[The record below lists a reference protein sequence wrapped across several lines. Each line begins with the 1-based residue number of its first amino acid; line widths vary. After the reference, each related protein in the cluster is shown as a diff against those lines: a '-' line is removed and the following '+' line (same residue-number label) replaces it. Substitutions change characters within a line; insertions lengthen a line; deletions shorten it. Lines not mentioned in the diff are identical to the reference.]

1 MSKEK
6 LEKTKK
12 IQFEELNVDDYIRFK
27 DEVGNTYIRKI
38 SKLLTKEQNYDRW
51 PEIYLDKPFGS
62 NKIGIV
68 SLKNILK
75 YSNNIEGVL
84 ELGDIVDDFNRTV
97 VTKEAFEQVK
107 YTF

>member
-1 MSKEK
+1 MKAI

-12 IQFEELNVDDYIRFK
+12 LQFEDLSVGDYIRFK
-27 DEVGNTYIRKI
+27 DKVGNTYIRKI

-75 YSNNIEGVL
+75 YSNKIEGVL
-84 ELGDIVDDFNRTV
+84 ELGDIVDDLNRTV
-97 VTKEAFEQVK
+97 VTIEAFEQVK
-107 YTF
+107 YNF